1 MFLKTLINTIL
12 ITYSVQKAH
21 GDDKAYNMDLQKMQI
36 FGSGCGEGS
45 VNVISSTDGNTVTI
59 LFSEYFAETF
69 EDDTFDR
76 KSCNLAIPFNINP
89 DKQVGLYAIDYRGY
103 TYVPEE
109 DGSETTFQIEYF
121 FAGLKGPIVKRTY
134 EEEEDIVISDKVP
147 LLWSPCGGSEIFR
160 INTSIRARKGSKD
173 ADDPFITIDSV
184 DGTEDNTIALMY
196 YFQEQ
201 DC

>member
-1 MFLKTLINTIL
+1 
-12 ITYSVQKAH
+12 
-21 GDDKAYNMDLQKMQI
+21 MDLEKMQI

-45 VNVISSTDGNTVTI
+45 VNVILSTLTSKLDCMPLIIVATHMCLKKMALKLLSKLN
-59 LFSEYFAETF
+59 
-69 EDDTFDR
+69 
-76 KSCNLAIPFNINP
+76 
-89 DKQVGLYAIDYRGY
+89 
-103 TYVPEE
+103 
-109 DGSETTFQIEYF
+109 F

-173 ADDPFITIDSV
+173 ADDTFITIDSV